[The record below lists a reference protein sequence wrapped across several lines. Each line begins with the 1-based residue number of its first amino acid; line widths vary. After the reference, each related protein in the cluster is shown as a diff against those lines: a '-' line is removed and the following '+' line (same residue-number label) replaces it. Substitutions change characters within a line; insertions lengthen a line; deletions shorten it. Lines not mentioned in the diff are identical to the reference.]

1 MKIKKMNVLKFSA
14 LPLFLGYGWLNT
26 MNLAFSL
33 MIFCGFVAITTF
45 QFMYITDQEK
55 LKCTQQSK
63 IRKGI

>member
-33 MIFCGFVAITTF
+33 MVFCGFVAVTAL
-45 QFMYITDQEK
+45 QFMYITD
-55 LKCTQQSK
+55 
-63 IRKGI
+63 